1 MGNYISEINL
11 TLSFSH
17 LVKKLT
23 ISNPFPIYG
32 NSSAVQII
40 IVFRMN
46 IIDYTEM
53 TRLNDSWSS
62 TLSAFF
68 LFYARS
74 LLFNHCLFF
83 FHAKIHHLM
92 DALIFST
99 RTNKNAVLW
108 LMKKVP
114 HAAIVEKSS
123 LQKKFFLI
131 SSEFLSMTLNSEFY
145 I

>member
-1 MGNYISEINL
+1 MGNYISKINL

-17 LVKKLT
+17 LVKKLI

-74 LLFNHCLFF
+74 LLFNHYLFF

-99 RTNKNAVLW
+99 RTNKNAVLR
-108 LMKKVP
+108 LMEKKIL

-123 LQKKFFLI
+123 LKKFFLI
-131 SSEFLSMTLNSEFY
+131 SSEFLLMTLNSEFY